1 MEKLFSEIRPLK
13 LSDGIANQIKDLIKT
28 GELQP
33 GDKLPPERNLAASLG
48 VGRSS
53 LREAINILETM
64 GFVEKNKRKG
74 IFIRSLSA
82 PVLSNPLRTIIEE
95 DTAKLFQLYEIRK
108 DIELASVCFAAR
120 RRTPADLQ
128 RIETLLIKM
137 EQDAHHNHVSID
149 DDIEFHLCVA
159 RATQNVIRVHI
170 LNTIFQLY
178 AEFINFVIDTVSREK
193 NDTLM
198 NLALH
203 QKIFSAIKAGD
214 SQDARGAMMGLF
226 NWIEGRWKKAESPL
240 PQRLPATRFR

>member
-13 LSDGIANQIKDLIKT
+13 VSDGIANQIKDLIKT
-28 GELQP
+28 GALQP

-82 PVLSNPLRTIIEE
+82 SILSNPLRTIIEE
-95 DTAKLFQLYEIRK
+95 DTEKLFLLYEIRK
-108 DIELASVCFAAR
+108 DIELASVCFAAW
-120 RRTPADLQ
+120 RRTPEDLQ
-128 RIETLLIKM
+128 RIETLLFKM
-137 EQDAHHNHVSID
+137 ERDASHNHVSIAD
-149 DDIEFHLCVA
+149 DTEFHLSIA

-193 NDTLM
+193 SDTLM
-198 NLALH
+198 NLSLH
-203 QKIFSAIKAGD
+203 QKIFAAIKAGD
-214 SQDARGAMMGLF
+214 SKEARAAMMNLF
-226 NWIEGRWKKAESPL
+226 NWIEGRWKKTEPH
-240 PQRLPATRFR
+240 PPERLATNRSR